1 MCGRQDGD
9 NDTEDPQNPTSEAAS
24 AFAAWQRRRDTCAI
38 RREFILVR
46 SERRLTTPADL
57 SGRKVHQTA
66 ACALDAVQG
75 PLLPLGI
82 SAGSDSSLLT
92 PDARIA

>member
-1 MCGRQDGD
+1 MAD
-9 NDTEDPQNPTSEAAS
+9 NDTEDPQYPTSEAAS

-46 SERRLTTPADL
+46 SERRLTQRRQTSLVAKFT
-57 SGRKVHQTA
+57 RTA
-66 ACALDAVQG
+66 ACALDAVQR

-82 SAGSDSSLLT
+82 SAGSDPSLLT